1 MSTIYA
7 WNDPA
12 TLTALDTSTADK
24 VFMLDASANAT
35 KTATLYDIGQQAQT
49 HIISTSSNAATIGGT
64 VSGVTN
70 LGTSTAVFLSAASK
84 AGTWRKFTTGT
95 STIAFSVTASGSSFG
110 GGTVFTGIGGAVT
123 FQAISTS
130 IWAPVSMLAAAATQL
145 A

>member
-7 WNDPA
+7 RNDPA

-24 VFMLDASANAT
+24 VFMLDASANVT

-84 AGTWRKFTTGT
+84 AGTWRTFTSDT
-95 STIAFSVTASGSSFG
+95 STIAYTVTASGSSFG
-110 GGTVFTGIGGAVT
+110 GGTIFTNVGGAVT
-123 FQAISTS
+123 FQAISTAKWS
-130 IWAPVSMLAAAATQL
+130 VVAYLGSGATQL
-145 A
+145 S